1 MALPPNSA
9 LSRADSTEAHAQA
22 STTAIM
28 KCYLNLTVHLA
39 SGMGASRNGV
49 TVDASLGD
57 EKMCTATSILG
68 QAGRKA

>member
-1 MALPPNSA
+1 
-9 LSRADSTEAHAQA
+9 
-22 STTAIM
+22 M